1 MASMS
6 SSESQTVS
14 MLGETRAVLCG
25 DSTETESEI
34 TLDKLFTLVKSMGS
48 SLNERFTELN
58 TNFETKISSI
68 EASLQKLE
76 SVCDKVAGLTSRVDA
91 IENEISQMNKTSA
104 EFQQNLVG
112 ISGVF
117 DTVKS
122 ETDETSKSVQNLQS
136 EIRKMTESFTQLKA
150 KTEIEMSRLIEKNE
164 ETTGNLID
172 MRCRQMKMNLVFT
185 GIKEYRGEDTDD
197 VLRTFFANELDID
210 PYLELGNVH
219 RFGKSYPGRPR
230 PIVAKFIYQRE
241 LDYVLSAARNLAGK
255 PFRINRQFPPEVE
268 QARRSLYPV
277 MKELRDKGERVKLV
291 RDILYVNGEP
301 YEPYDASEI
310 EMPGANTSPKSYA
323 SVVSPAP
330 IPPVRHK
337 RRRVGSTPEATR
349 R

>member
-1 MASMS
+1 MS

-14 MLGETRAVLCG
+14 MLGETRAVLYG
-25 DSTETESEI
+25 DSTENESEI

-136 EIRKMTESFTQLKA
+136 EIRIMTESFQPTK
-150 KTEIEMSRLIEKNE
+150 SKN
-164 ETTGNLID
+164 
-172 MRCRQMKMNLVFT
+172 
-185 GIKEYRGEDTDD
+185 
-197 VLRTFFANELDID
+197 
-210 PYLELGNVH
+210 
-219 RFGKSYPGRPR
+219 
-230 PIVAKFIYQRE
+230 
-241 LDYVLSAARNLAGK
+241 RN
-255 PFRINRQFPPEVE
+255 
-268 QARRSLYPV
+268 
-277 MKELRDKGERVKLV
+277 
-291 RDILYVNGEP
+291 
-301 YEPYDASEI
+301 
-310 EMPGANTSPKSYA
+310 
-323 SVVSPAP
+323 
-330 IPPVRHK
+330 
-337 RRRVGSTPEATR
+337 
-349 R
+349 